1 MRALSNWQRPELLS
15 LAVGKQRGG
24 EEFNNVQVK
33 VFDQHEAHVDNKLM
47 WKMFTD
53 IKCGVGSFLISLHA
67 VEFK

>member
-47 WKMFTD
+47 WKLFTD
-53 IKCGVGSFLISLHA
+53 IK
-67 VEFK
+67 